1 MSIPVN
7 SLYSLTWGDYG
18 TSLVS
23 AVQLLRCHGDLV
35 DVTLAAEGRSFE
47 AHKIVLCAASPY
59 LLNLLKVSTFACLH
73 IFFRRFRILFSRIK
87 IFFIIFHIKIIKCIK
102 MVSFSIISNVK

>member
-1 MSIPVN
+1 MSIPNNV
-7 SLYSLTWGDYG
+7 YSLSWGDYS

-23 AVQLLRCHGDLV
+23 AVQLLRCQGDLM

-59 LLNLLKVSTFACLH
+59 LLNLLKVSTAQHTSSSSSFHHHLF
-73 IFFRRFRILFSRIK
+73 IFHSFRILHQK
-87 IFFIIFHIKIIKCIK
+87 KIK
-102 MVSFSIISNVK
+102 MLFTVNIIRLLYYNK